1 MILKVMGFVNF
12 ACSKVILKSMII
24 LNGERL
30 EGGTKDGEIGEKQI
44 FDLAQRLQFKFQ
56 NQMGGNLGMSHLIVM
71 TPKKMHLVI

>member
-1 MILKVMGFVNF
+1 MFLNIPFDNMGNILKPKKMILKVMGSVNF

-44 FDLAQRLQFKFQ
+44 FDLAQRL
-56 NQMGGNLGMSHLIVM
+56 
-71 TPKKMHLVI
+71 